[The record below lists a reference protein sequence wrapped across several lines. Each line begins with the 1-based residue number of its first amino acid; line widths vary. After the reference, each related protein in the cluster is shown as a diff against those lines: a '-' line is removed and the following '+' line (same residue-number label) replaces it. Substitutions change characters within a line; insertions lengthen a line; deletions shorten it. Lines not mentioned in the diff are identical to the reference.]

1 MSAGPSQSDWFHSPF
16 FRVWIVGSVVAFVY
30 VPAVAIGYRA
40 NPLTVSKKLF

>member
-40 NPLTVSKKLF
+40 NPLTVSKKPF